1 MAGWGLI
8 YKWASRIVYGAAAV
22 LLVAFFLQTLSN
34 VIARYVF
41 NAPIIIGD
49 ELAFYLFVYTA
60 VLGIYYAYS
69 RKAHIRVDLLTSR
82 LPERTQAWLRVVTNI
97 LEQVIWGVI
106 LWRGTLLVFDLI
118 TRTHTIHT
126 YTLPVPIAATLIG
139 VPIAA
144 LFIFMENVRSAVIP
158 SIEEL
163 RRRSTPA

>member
-1 MAGWGLI
+1 MAGLGRM
-8 YKWASRIVYGAAAV
+8 YKWISWVVYGAAAV
-22 LLVAFFLQTLSN
+22 LLLSFFLLTLTN

-41 NAPIIIGD
+41 DAPIIIGD
-49 ELAFYLFVYTA
+49 ELGFYLFVYTA

-82 LPERTQAWLRVVTNI
+82 LAERTQMRLRVATNI
-97 LEQVIWGVI
+97 LEQVIWAIV
-106 LWRGTLLVFDLI
+106 LWQGTALTFDLI
-118 TRTHTIHT
+118 TRTHKLHT
-126 YTLPVPIAATLIG
+126 YTLAMPVAATLIV

-163 RRRSTPA
+163 RRKSTPA